1 MSWIL
6 LKVSNFPLH
15 LPVLG
20 MQGNVNHP
28 QVVDRKWQRNF
39 TNGQGTDPEKQEIG
53 HIPQNILVRRKKM
66 LQWYH
71 TSIFLR
77 MHQLNNKTR
86 LHYIDVDWKQEM

>member
-1 MSWIL
+1 
-6 LKVSNFPLH
+6 
-15 LPVLG
+15 

-66 LQWYH
+66 LQ
-71 TSIFLR
+71 
-77 MHQLNNKTR
+77 
-86 LHYIDVDWKQEM
+86 